1 MITLYTS
8 PTGNGYRTSILLEEL
23 GLPYEVVETDVRVGA
38 AKSAAF
44 KATSPLGKI
53 PAIRDTDTASGEPID
68 VAESLAIALYL
79 VEKTGKLMP
88 ATLEERA
95 RAWQWA
101 AIVATGF
108 GSAIPGIFFARMLG
122 AAAHAKLIAK
132 YFADIDVCFTAM
144 EAHLERHRYLAGET
158 YSFADALAA
167 PLLPTAHAFEIDLE
181 RFPHIL
187 RWRDEVF
194 ERPAVKAG
202 MLVPQRPIPND

>member
-1 MITLYTS
+1 MITLYSS

-23 GLPYEVVETDVRVGA
+23 ELPYSVIDKDVRVGA
-38 AKSAAF
+38 AKSADFRAV
-44 KATSPLGKI
+44 SPLGKI
-53 PAIRDTDTASGEPID
+53 PAIADTDTASGEPIC

-88 ATLEERA
+88 KTLEERA

-108 GSAIPGIFFARMLG
+108 GSAIPGIFFAKMLG

-132 YFADIDVCFTAM
+132 YFADIDLCFSAM
-144 EAHLERHRYLAGET
+144 DAHLSQHRYLAGST
-158 YSFADALAA
+158 YSYADVLAA
-167 PLLPTAHAFEIDLE
+167 PLLPTAHAFEVDLE
-181 RFPHIL
+181 RFPSVL

-194 ERPAVKAG
+194 ARPAVKAG
-202 MLVPQRPIPND
+202 MLVPQRPVPNS